1 MLRSFT
7 KSVLT
12 LLMVA
17 GLTTISIAQD
27 TDDMA
32 RPITKSGSA
41 AWIFSIN
48 GLGDFGIG
56 GNDVE
61 TGDDNDPVLA
71 AGFRAFI
78 SDGLAIRALVGFQ
91 TESSG
96 EKSATTASESS
107 TELGIAAGVEVHTGP
122 LYSISPYF
130 GGQVSFGM
138 GGHTTE
144 SESNTV
150 EESHSQFG
158 IAALA
163 GFDWYFTKGIFLGA
177 EYTLGFASK
186 SSSSTSGGTTT
197 DAPSS
202 STIGI
207 GSGNVHLGVHF

>member
-1 MLRSFT
+1 MLRSFS
-7 KSVLT
+7 KSVLA

-17 GLTTISIAQD
+17 GLATLSMAQD
-27 TDDMA
+27 NDDSP

-48 GLGDFGIG
+48 GLGDFGVG
-56 GNDVE
+56 GNDIQ
-61 TGDDNDPVLA
+61 TGDSDPVLA
-71 AGFRAFI
+71 AGFRTFI
-78 SDGLAIRALVGFQ
+78 SDGLALRALLGFS
-91 TESSG
+91 TTSSG
-96 EKSATTASESS
+96 EKSDPSGAQSS
-107 TELGIAAGVEVHTGP
+107 TALGIAAGVEVHTGP

-138 GGHTTE
+138 SGDKTE
-144 SESNTV
+144 TESNTN
-150 EESHSQFG
+150 ESSHSQFG

-177 EYTLGFASK
+177 EYTLGFAST
-186 SSSSTSGGTTT
+186 SSSTTSGGTTN